1 MEKNK
6 KYYWLKLDRNF
17 FKRHDIQVIES
28 MENGKDY
35 VLFYL
40 KLLVESIDHEGQ
52 LRFNQTIPYDEKML
66 AIITNTNV
74 DVVRQ
79 AIKLFTNLN
88 LMEIFDDKTIYLSET
103 QKMLG
108 ESTSTHRVQ
117 AFRERQKTLQIK
129 EKNVTETLPKRK
141 NETQLEKEIDIE
153 LDIEKDKKIL
163 NTSSGVLENTE
174 KGEVIPYKEIV
185 EYLNEKTKM
194 SLKHTTN
201 KTRDLIKARWNEGFR
216 FEDFKKC
223 IDNAVKFRTHTNG
236 TIDTQY
242 LQPKTLFNGS
252 FESRVM
258 GATYQSVPKELK
270 KEDEIESLKGRYDH
284 LITRG

>member
-1 MEKNK
+1 MEKTK

-52 LRFNQTIPYDEKML
+52 LRFNETIPYDEKML
-66 AIITNTNV
+66 SIITNTNI
-74 DVVRQ
+74 DIVRQ

-88 LMEIFDDKTIYLSET
+88 LMEVFDDKTIYLSET

-108 ESTSTHRVQ
+108 ESSSTHRVK
-117 AFRERQKTLQIK
+117 AFRERQKQLQI
-129 EKNVTETLPKRK
+129 EEGNVTETLCKRK
-141 NETQLEKEIDIE
+141 NETQLEKEIE
-153 LDIEKDKKIL
+153 LEIDKEKDKKIL
-163 NTSSGVLENTE
+163 NTTSVLLEKNE

-194 SLKHTTN
+194 TLKHTTN

-216 FEDFKKC
+216 IDDFKKC
-223 IDNAVKFRTHTNG
+223 IDNAVKFRTHQNG

-252 FESRVM
+252 FETRVV
-258 GATYQSVPKELK
+258 GATYKNKPKDVE
-270 KEDEIESLKGRYDH
+270 KEEQIESLKGRYDH